1 MKNKKPSISD
11 FIKFKKKQREK
22 YKRAA
27 TISIDHINKIKKHH
41 SSKIIFYPEYKDS
54 FDYVDKIFPKA
65 KVKNVSIL
73 IADRKF
79 LDSLGY
85 SSAKGFFNRL
95 EGTIV
100 LPNTDKI
107 DNNKAWKKVVSLSK
121 QDETIVHELLHFVS
135 STLSSPPTSMLAE
148 EEFAYGYSINYL
160 RSKGYSDEYIIKNIF
175 MPYLIN
181 DAIDKSKIAR
191 IALVKYGYD
200 LKKFAM
206 LSDNKQDEVL
216 NELVDKE
223 DVYSMIVDEAEKK
236 GKELVDIYTRKIIH
250 THEEY
255 NDIEKT
261 KYDLLDI

>member
-1 MKNKKPSISD
+1 MKNKKPSLSD
-11 FIKFKKKQREK
+11 YIKFKKNQREK
-22 YKRAA
+22 YQRAA
-27 TISIDHINKIKKHH
+27 IISVDHINKIKKHN
-41 SSKIIFYPEYKDS
+41 SSKEIFYPEYKES
-54 FDYVDKIFPKA
+54 FDYVNKIFPKA

-95 EGTIV
+95 EGIIV

-107 DNNKAWKKVVSLSK
+107 DDKKAWKKVISLSK

-135 STLSSPPTSMLAE
+135 STLSGPPTSMLAE

-160 RSKGYSDEYIIKNIF
+160 RSKGYSDEYIIKSIL

-181 DAIDKSKIAR
+181 DAIDRSKIAR
-191 IALVKYGYD
+191 TALVKYGYD
-200 LKKFAM
+200 LNKFSI
-206 LSDNKQDEVL
+206 LSDNKQDEIL
-216 NELVDKE
+216 DELVNKK
-223 DVYSMIVDEAEKK
+223 DVYDMIVEEAVKK
-236 GKELVDIYTRKIIH
+236 GQELVNVYSRKTIYIH
-250 THEEY
+250 EDY
-255 NDIEKT
+255 DDIEKT